1 MVGQNMQN
9 IRIGNR
15 IRRARKKEKMT
26 QKELAERI
34 GRTANAV
41 SMYERGLVS
50 IPKPVL
56 DQIAFVLE
64 KFRA

>member
-15 IRRARKKEKMT
+15 IRRARKREKMT
-26 QKELAERI
+26 QKELAARI
-34 GRTANAV
+34 GKTANSV

-50 IPKPVL
+50 IPKVVL